1 MKLKHGK
8 YLPRK
13 NTPKSQRQKSQRIEN
28 TPDAQVL
35 QQGFGYILRPRKKRR

>member
-13 NTPKSQRQKSQRIEN
+13 NTPKSQRQKDEVVQN
-28 TPDAQVL
+28 TPDPQIL
-35 QQGFGYILRPRKKRR
+35 QNGLGHILRLRKKR

>member
-13 NTPKSQRQKSQRIEN
+13 NTPKSQRQKEDIVQN
-28 TPDAQVL
+28 APDPQIL
-35 QQGFGYILRPRKKRR
+35 QSGLGHILRPRKKR